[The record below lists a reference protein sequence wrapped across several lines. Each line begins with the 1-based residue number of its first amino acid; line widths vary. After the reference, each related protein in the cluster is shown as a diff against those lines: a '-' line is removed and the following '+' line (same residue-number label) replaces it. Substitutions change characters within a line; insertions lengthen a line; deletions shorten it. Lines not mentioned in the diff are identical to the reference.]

1 MLAIFKREF
10 KAFFGSVIGYLFI
23 AANLVLTGIYF
34 FAYNLAGAYPYFSY
48 ALSSSVFIY
57 LVTIPILTMRLI
69 SEDRKNKTDQLILT
83 SPISISKI
91 VIGKFLAVAAIF
103 MILAAIISTYPLIM
117 SLFGSVPYKET
128 YVAVLGFT
136 IFGLT
141 AISIGVFISSVTES
155 QIIAAV
161 LSFVALFINYLLE
174 PLCNMISSTGNWVTE
189 ILGALDIFKR
199 FSSLLSGT
207 LDLSSIV
214 YMISVIILMLF
225 LTTQMIQKRR
235 YSVSV
240 KNLKMGAYS
249 TGAIVVFT
257 AVIVF
262 INLLVGKIPERYT
275 IFDMTSNQLYS
286 ITEDSKTMLRALDKD
301 VDILIYSTEDN
312 FDASIEELL
321 RRYSGETSHVSVEYV
336 DPVTNPQFAKDYSD
350 SALTMGTIVVKS
362 GDKFRIITENDIYL
376 YEYTMN
382 YETYSY
388 DTNLTGIDAEGQL
401 TSAIAYVTS
410 DESHVVYFTK
420 GHGEPDYETGFTDLI
435 TKANVS
441 YSDLTLLTAD
451 AVPKDAEC
459 IIINAPETDFS
470 QDDIDKLITYMD
482 NGGNAIISLSAT
494 AAETPMLYSLLDK
507 YGISA
512 SYSLVSDPNRNNHLE
527 SGFFMIP
534 EVAYSDY
541 TAPVYDQYYV
551 FTPYSIALNVSDD
564 AADNIEIDELLYT
577 SDDAFAKRISQS
589 ISTDAKQDGDTDG
602 PFTVAAVSE
611 RTDDA
616 GNTSKLFVTGSA
628 YLFTESASSM
638 VAGGNIKLFT
648 GILNSFVQIENNI
661 SIPLKTYDVEFL
673 TLTDAAI
680 TLWRD
685 ITIFILPAFILA
697 IGIIV
702 WIRRRRK

>member
-23 AANLVLTGIYF
+23 AASLVLTGIYF

-91 VIGKFLAVAAIF
+91 VIGKFLSVAAIF
-103 MILAAIISTYPLIM
+103 MILVAIICTYPLILT
-117 SLFGSVPYKET
+117 LFGSIPFKET
-128 YVAVLGFT
+128 YVAILGFAL
-136 IFGLT
+136 FGLT

-161 LSFVALFINYLLE
+161 LSFVALFVNYLLA
-174 PLCNMISSTGNWVTE
+174 PICQLISSTGNWVTDF
-189 ILGALDIFKR
+189 LGALDIFQR
-199 FSSLLSGT
+199 FTSLLSGT

-214 YMISVIILMLF
+214 YMISVTVLMLF

-275 IFDMTSNQLYS
+275 IFDVTENQMYS
-286 ITEDSKTMLRALDKD
+286 ITEDSKTMLKALDKD
-301 VDILIYSTEDN
+301 VDILVYSTEAN
-312 FDASIEELL
+312 FDDSIEELL
-321 RRYSGETSHVSVEYV
+321 RRYSGETSHVKVSFV
-336 DPVTNPQFAKDYSD
+336 DPVTNPQFYKDYSETAFA
-350 SALTMGTIVVKS
+350 SGSIVVAS
-362 GDKFRIITENDIYL
+362 GDKSRIITQDEIYL

-382 YETYSY
+382 YQTYSY
-388 DTNLTGIDAEGQL
+388 DRNLTGIDAEGQL

-420 GHGEPDYETGFTDLI
+420 GHGEEAYEESFTDLI
-435 TKANVS
+435 TKANVT
-441 YSDLTLLTAD
+441 YADLTLLTESE
-451 AVPKDAEC
+451 VPADAEC
-459 IIINAPETDFS
+459 LIINAPANDFNTE
-470 QDDIDKLITYMD
+470 DIDKLSKYMD
-482 NGGNAIISLSAT
+482 NGGNVILSLSAT
-494 AAETPMLYSLLDK
+494 GEATPLLYDFLNK
-507 YGISA
+507 YGIEA
-512 SYSLVSDPNRNNHLE
+512 THSLVADASKSNHLQ
-527 SGFFMIP
+527 SAFFMLP
-534 EVAYSDY
+534 NVASSDY
-541 TAPVYDQYYV
+541 TASVYNDYYI
-551 FTPYSIALNVSDD
+551 FTPYSLEMKVSEELPEGVTAESLLFTSED
-564 AADNIEIDELLYT
+564 AYSKDLANSVT
-577 SDDAFAKRISQS
+577 G
-589 ISTDAKQDGDTDG
+589 DAKEDGDKEGCFD
-602 PFTVAAVSE
+602 VAAVA
-611 RTDDA
+611 TKDN
-616 GNTSKLFVTGSA
+616 GNGTTGKLFVAGSA
-628 YLFTESASSM
+628 YLFTESASTM
-638 VAGGNIKLFT
+638 VSGGNTRLFT
-648 GILNSFVQIENNI
+648 DILSKFINIDNNI
-661 SIPLKTYDVEFL
+661 SIPVKTYEVEFL
-673 TLTDAAI
+673 TLTEAAI
-680 TLWRD
+680 RLWRN
-685 ITIFILPAFILA
+685 ITIFIIPSIILI